1 MFKKIVGFGDSW
13 MYGDELLD
21 PKYLKQNPK
30 AHPTDT
36 DNTDYRE
43 SNCFLG
49 LLGEHYGVPTEN
61 FGIPGGSLQSSIWT
75 FLWWYENE
83 TEFDLSECLILV
95 GHTDSDRASFY
106 NPDHVVC
113 SDDPPWNRFAHSSW
127 VEYGFMGIS
136 EEMRE
141 MAKIYTVLTDSPKM
155 RRLNYMQTAL
165 FFDGVA
171 SSHDLQLHQFHIMP
185 REVELDLPSVIW
197 NGEDT
202 VTWFRDHPGNQKR
215 ELIKAVGHPN
225 EIGHEMIKNRL
236 ISTIE
241 K

>member
-1 MFKKIVGFGDSW
+1 MIKKIVGFGDSW

-21 PKYLKQNPK
+21 PEYLKRNK
-30 AHPTDT
+30 NAHSTDT
-36 DNTDYRE
+36 ENTTYRE
-43 SNCFLG
+43 NNCFLG
-49 LLGEHYGVPTEN
+49 LLGEHYGVPVEN

-83 TEFDLSECLILV
+83 KEFDLSECLVLV
-95 GHTDSDRASFY
+95 GHTDSDRSSFY
-106 NPDHVVC
+106 NPEHVVC
-113 SDDPPWNRFAHSSW
+113 SDDPPWNRFVHSSW
-127 VEYGFMGIS
+127 IEYGFIGMSG
-136 EEMRE
+136 EMRE
-141 MAKIYTVLTDSPKM
+141 MAKMYTVLTDSPKL
-155 RRLNYMQTAL
+155 RRLNYMQTVL
-165 FFDGVA
+165 FFDGIA
-171 SSHDLQLHQFHIMP
+171 KTHDLNLHQFHIMP
-185 REVELDLPSVIW
+185 REVELNLDTVIW

-202 VTWFRDHPGNQKR
+202 VTWFRDHPLNQRR

>member
-1 MFKKIVGFGDSW
+1 MIKKIVGFGDSW
-13 MYGDELLD
+13 IYGDELLD
-21 PKYLKQNPK
+21 PEYLKKNPN
-30 AHPTDT
+30 AHPTDI
-36 DNTDYRE
+36 DNKDYRE

-49 LLGEHYGVPTEN
+49 LLGNHYDVSVEN

-83 TEFDLSECLILV
+83 TEFDLSECLVLV

-106 NPDHVVC
+106 NPDHVVR
-113 SDDPPWNRFAHSSW
+113 SDDPPWNRFVHSSW
-127 VEYGFMGIS
+127 IEYGFMGIS

-141 MAKIYTVLTDSPKM
+141 MAKMYTVLTDSPKM
-155 RRLNYMQTAL
+155 RCLNYMQSAL

-171 SSHDLQLHQFHIMP
+171 NSHNLQMYQFNIMP
-185 REVELDLPSVIW
+185 AEIKLNLNTIIW
-197 NGEDT
+197 DNEDT
-202 VTWFRDHPGNQKR
+202 VTWFRDHPGNQK
-215 ELIKAVGHPN
+215 EQIIKSGGHPN

>member
-30 AHPTDT
+30 SHPTDT

-49 LLGEHYGVPTEN
+49 LLGEHYGVPVEN

-83 TEFDLSECLILV
+83 TEFDLSDCLILV

-106 NPDHVVC
+106 NPEHVVC

-141 MAKIYTVLTDSPKM
+141 MAKMYTVLTDSPKM

-185 REVELDLPSVIW
+185 REVKLDLPSVIW

-215 ELIKAVGHPN
+215 ELIKEVGHPN

>member
-21 PKYLKQNPK
+21 PEYLKQNSN
-30 AHPTDT
+30 AHSTDI
-36 DNTDYRE
+36 DNKNYRE

-49 LLGEHYGVPTEN
+49 LLGDHYGVPTEN

-83 TEFDLSECLILV
+83 KDFDLSECLVLV

-113 SDDPPWNRFAHSSW
+113 SDDPPWNRFVHSSW

-136 EEMRE
+136 EQMRE
-141 MAKIYTVLTDSPKM
+141 MAKMYTVLTDSPKM
-155 RRLNYMQTAL
+155 RRLNYMQTVL

-171 SSHDLQLHQFHIMP
+171 SSHELKLYQFHIMP
-185 REVELDLPSVIW
+185 REVELDLSSVIW
-197 NGEDT
+197 DGEDT

-215 ELIKAVGHPN
+215 ELIKEVGHPN

-236 ISTIE
+236 ISSIE